1 MSTTSRR
8 RPGRPRQMPAHEQR
22 AVVLDAARQVFA
34 RTGLRAATIGEIAR
48 AAGVSRQSVY
58 AQFEDK
64 GTLFDAAVTALVGEM
79 KAAFGSPPAPGTAD
93 DDDDVAWLRCL
104 YTPVLTYFAEHP
116 EALSLFKEADRVN
129 HPTFLRYRA
138 ELAAAYERAILE
150 RTAQRGLQLGR
161 LPRVLVVMFIAMSST
176 LLTMVADG
184 SLPNAE
190 VLGDLL
196 AEFTVGGFDQLVTR
210 APEIIERLG

>member
-22 AVVLDAARQVFA
+22 AVVLDAARRVFA

-48 AAGVSRQSVY
+48 VAGVSRQSVY
-58 AQFEDK
+58 AQFENK
-64 GTLFDAAVTALVGEM
+64 ATLFDAAVTALVGEM
-79 KAAFGSPPAPGTAD
+79 KAAFGSPSAPGPA
-93 DDDDVAWLRCL
+93 DDDVAWLRCL
-104 YTPVLTYFAEHP
+104 YSPVLTYFAQHP

-129 HPTFLRYRA
+129 HPTFLQYRV
-138 ELAAAYERAILE
+138 ELAAAYEHAILE
-150 RTAQRGLQLGR
+150 RTAQRGLRLGR
-161 LPRVLVVMFIAMSST
+161 LPRVLVVMFIAMSSA
-176 LLTMVADG
+176 LLTMVEDG
-184 SLPNAE
+184 SLPDAE

-196 AEFTVGGFDQLVTR
+196 AEFTVGGFGQLVTR